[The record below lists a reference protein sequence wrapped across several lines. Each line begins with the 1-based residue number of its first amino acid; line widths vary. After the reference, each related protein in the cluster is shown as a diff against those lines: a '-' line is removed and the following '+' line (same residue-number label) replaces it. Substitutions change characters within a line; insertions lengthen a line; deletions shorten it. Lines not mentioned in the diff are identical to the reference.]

1 MIIIG
6 GMGRKKENRA
16 GGEKREGRGEG
27 EKMIEGER
35 VKESAKGAGRE
46 REAKCCDGAQQR
58 EVPRPPSPSTF

>member
-1 MIIIG
+1 MAG
-6 GMGRKKENRA
+6 WEGKRKIARVERR
-16 GGEKREGRGEG
+16 EKGEG
-27 EKMIEGER
+27 KGKKMIEGER